1 MVRSRIPGTV
11 QRFLGSC
18 SFEEPYQSEMVWP
31 KKGTVP
37 LTVRNSLAK
46 KWYSTPNSHTL
57 FRQKQVQYP

>member
-31 KKGTVP
+31 KKGKVMYP
-37 LTVRNSLAK
+37 HFLGSDENIKRI
-46 KWYSTPNSHTL
+46 PHTL
-57 FRQKQVQYP
+57 MSGESDV